1 MEIQSLTD
9 RLFRLRASAIHDVLR
24 QSGYQNFVLPHAIKP
39 ISTGQKLAGPIFTI
53 EGEITTSHSAHETL
67 IEWTSLLSTI
77 PNNVVAVCQPNTH
90 EVALMGELSAET
102 LKKRGI
108 LGYLVDGGCRDI
120 SIISELDF
128 PVFHSFKTPKDIVGR
143 WVPTKLGSPVMIGD
157 CIIKRDDFLLAD
169 QDGSVVIPQE
179 AVEETINKAEL
190 VMSSENAVRKAIMSG
205 IDPKEAYLK
214 YGKF

>member
-1 MEIQSLTD
+1 
-9 RLFRLRASAIHDVLR
+9 
-24 QSGYQNFVLPHAIKP
+24 
-39 ISTGQKLAGPIFTI
+39 
-53 EGEITTSHSAHETL
+53 
-67 IEWTSLLSTI
+67 
-77 PNNVVAVCQPNTH
+77 
-90 EVALMGELSAET
+90 
-102 LKKRGI
+102 
-108 LGYLVDGGCRDI
+108 
-120 SIISELDF
+120 
-128 PVFHSFKTPKDIVGR
+128 
-143 WVPTKLGSPVMIGD
+143 MIGD